1 MPIDLAKFK
10 KKPQFEPK
18 RFDLQEEIEIQKSKI
33 ESKYEK
39 FDLILPDSDTL
50 RKFCRDLGFRGKN
63 LRLGNRGHAKLI
75 IEYLMKILPYL

>member
-18 RFDLQEEIEIQKSKI
+18 RFDLQEESEILKTRK

-39 FDLILPDSDTL
+39 TDKVLPDSDTL

-63 LRLGNRGHAKLI
+63 LRLGNRGHTKLI
-75 IEYLMKILPYL
+75 IKYLTKILQYL